1 MSFKITLT
9 EEDIKNN
16 PNDYDLGHLIRE
28 KYYKYLDL
36 KFDKC
41 LKCGLESPYTE
52 DTHVDMR
59 YGYIEGMGQF
69 CFQEKIC
76 KE

>member
-9 EEDIKNN
+9 EEDINNN

-59 YGYIEGMGQF
+59 YGYVEGMGQF

>member
-59 YGYIEGMGQF
+59 YGYIEGIGQF